1 MFTRPASAA
10 YNPPPAVVNNTPTV
24 DPGIHSLADLVNVS
38 TVNLVCPVLKN
49 WVNYADGTFQ
59 AWTLLPI
66 DGGTR
71 PADFNATSNL
81 KSWFKAST

>member
-1 MFTRPASAA
+1 MFTRPGSAA
-10 YNPPPAVVNNTPTV
+10 YNPPPAKVYNTPSV
-24 DPGIHSLADLVNVS
+24 DPGIHSVTDLINVS
-38 TVNLVCPVLKN
+38 TVNLNPPVMKE

-59 AWTLLPI
+59 VYTLLAM

-71 PADFNATSNL
+71 PADFDPVNNL